1 MKCVAPS
8 SEKPVDGS
16 EIEKIGWSRL
26 RMGGSAVDIL
36 LTSGQEVRSRH
47 VLDKGTQE
55 AWSLS
60 ACTTLYRAWPR
71 EDEASNGQS
80 TGRTRVVQRDR
91 QNGYDKGWS
100 IVSLAKFHV
109 LRPYNALVSL
119 YKRISLSVPLVSI
132 LDRREE
138 SIASVY

>member
-55 AWSLS
+55 A
-60 ACTTLYRAWPR
+60 
-71 EDEASNGQS
+71 
-80 TGRTRVVQRDR
+80 
-91 QNGYDKGWS
+91 
-100 IVSLAKFHV
+100 
-109 LRPYNALVSL
+109 
-119 YKRISLSVPLVSI
+119 
-132 LDRREE
+132 
-138 SIASVY
+138 